1 MGEYLEEKILVVDD
15 SKAIRTLV
23 KRKLEDE
30 LPMIVETAEDLRS
43 TQELLEG
50 HNRDYLMAVADLNLP
65 DAPNGEVVDYISSKG
80 VPSVVL
86 TGNFDEKVRKKLYSK
101 NIIDYLVKEG
111 HRDLDLI
118 VQTVKR
124 LRSNQDYKILVVDD
138 SRFSRRYVTKLLLRQ
153 HYRVVEAENGQD
165 ACEVIDREGD
175 INLVITDFDMP
186 EMDGFELIGRLRRKY
201 GKDSIAIIGL
211 SAREDDYLTAK
222 FIKLGAND
230 FLNKPFGIEEF
241 YCRVSQNLELVELIQ
256 KIKDASNTD
265 YLTKLFNRRY
275 FFDSGSRNFNRA
287 VKEGKSIALAMFD
300 IDHFKNINDT
310 YGHDGGDLALVEV
323 ASLLKRS
330 FRPGDVVARFGG
342 EEFCVLMLDVTA
354 LDAHRKLEQIRKDI
368 SNMTLHIDGRDFAL
382 TTSVGL
388 ATEADETLAQLI
400 KTADERLYTAKQTGR
415 NRVVATG

>member
-1 MGEYLEEKILVVDD
+1 MEEKILVVDD